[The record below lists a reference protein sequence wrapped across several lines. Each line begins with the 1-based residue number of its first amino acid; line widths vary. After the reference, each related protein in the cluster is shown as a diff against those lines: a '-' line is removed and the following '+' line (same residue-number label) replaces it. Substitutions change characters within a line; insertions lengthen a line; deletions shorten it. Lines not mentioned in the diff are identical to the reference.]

1 MKTFLTLLKREFN
14 LFWNNKV
21 LRILFIGAPIL
32 YGILIGYVYEK
43 GKATDLPIIVVDL
56 DQTDMSYKAIQ
67 MLQENEVV
75 DVISVLSDIH
85 AANEETIN
93 YEAAST
99 IVIPKNFEK
108 DILLKKYPEIL
119 VYVNTANMLT
129 ANFSSSAIQLSLG
142 TLKAGISIESLK
154 KQGMPEAVALTQY
167 EPFKM
172 SFIRKHNRSTNYLYF
187 LWPGVLATIL
197 QQVLLLGLALSFASE
212 FEKEVSLN

>member
-108 DILLKKYPEIL
+108 IFY
-119 VYVNTANMLT
+119 
-129 ANFSSSAIQLSLG
+129 
-142 TLKAGISIESLK
+142 
-154 KQGMPEAVALTQY
+154 
-167 EPFKM
+167 
-172 SFIRKHNRSTNYLYF
+172 
-187 LWPGVLATIL
+187 
-197 QQVLLLGLALSFASE
+197 
-212 FEKEVSLN
+212 

>member
-108 DILLKKYPEIL
+108 DILLKNIL
-119 VYVNTANMLT
+119 KFLYMLT
-129 ANFSSSAIQLSLG
+129 
-142 TLKAGISIESLK
+142 
-154 KQGMPEAVALTQY
+154 
-167 EPFKM
+167 
-172 SFIRKHNRSTNYLYF
+172 
-187 LWPGVLATIL
+187 L
-197 QQVLLLGLALSFASE
+197 QTC
-212 FEKEVSLN
+212 